1 MSPYRFPAPITQ
13 ASVGSG
19 EAADRSPLPPPAL
32 PNRSC
37 SFPASG
43 SQWE

>member
-1 MSPYRFPAPITQ
+1 MRTGSPRLG
-13 ASVGSG
+13 VSG
-19 EAADRSPLPPPAL
+19 RGRPQRGNLLPPPAL

-43 SQWE
+43 SQWV